1 MTGGLGRRLVIAGP
15 LLWLCL
21 FFLLPSLMV
30 AGIAISTPSQ
40 GVPPYVPALRWDPA
54 TGLEF
59 TPNFANLA
67 LLFRDDLY
75 IAAYL
80 NSLLTAGIAALG
92 CLLIGYPIAYGVAQ
106 AKPERRVVLLMLI
119 ILPFWTSFLV
129 RVYAWIGLLQNN
141 GLINSAL
148 LALGVIEEPLA
159 LIATPFAVQIGLIY
173 TYLPFMIL
181 PLYANLEKH
190 DPSLLEA
197 AADLGCRPWR
207 AFLGVTLPLSLPGI
221 IAGSLLVFV
230 PAVGEFVIPE
240 LLGGT
245 DTLMIGSVLWSEFFS
260 NRDWPVAS
268 SVAVALLILLVGP
281 ILLLQRSLAQRS
293 EARR

>member
-1 MTGGLGRRLVIAGP
+1 MTGKLGRRLVIAGP

-21 FFLLPSLMV
+21 FFLLPILMV

-40 GVPPYVPALRWDPA
+40 GVPPYVAALRWDA
-54 TGLEF
+54 EAGLVFRPSFE
-59 TPNFANLA
+59 NLA
-67 LLFRDDLY
+67 LLIRDDLY
-75 IAAYL
+75 VAAYL
-80 NSLLTAGIAALG
+80 NSLLTAGMATLG
-92 CLLIGYPIAYGVAQ
+92 CLLLGYPIAYGIAR
-106 AKPERRVVLLMLI
+106 ANPASRVFLLMLV

-141 GLINSAL
+141 GLINSTL
-148 LALGVIEEPLA
+148 MALGVIEEPLA

-181 PLYANLEKH
+181 PLYASLEKQ
-190 DPSLLEA
+190 DSSLLEA

-207 AFLGVTLPLSLPGI
+207 AFLAVTLPLSLPGI

-230 PAVGEFVIPE
+230 PATGEFVIPE

-268 SVAVALLILLVGP
+268 SVAVALLVLLVGP
-281 ILLLQRSLAQRS
+281 ILLLQRAM
-293 EARR
+293 ARR

>member
-1 MTGGLGRRLVIAGP
+1 MNGKLGRRLVIAGP
-15 LLWLCL
+15 MLWLCL

-40 GVPPYVPALRWDPA
+40 GVPPYIAALRWDA
-54 TGLEF
+54 EAGLVF
-59 TPNFANLA
+59 APNFGNLA
-67 LLFRDDLY
+67 LLFADDLY
-75 IAAYL
+75 VAAYL
-80 NSLLTAGIAALG
+80 NSLLTAGTATLG
-92 CLLIGYPIAYGVAQ
+92 CLLLGYPIAYGIAR
-106 AKPERRVVLLMLI
+106 ARPSTRVFLLMLV
-119 ILPFWTSFLV
+119 ILPFWTSFLI

-141 GLINSAL
+141 GLINSML
-148 LALGVIEEPLA
+148 LTLGLIDEPLA

-181 PLYANLEKH
+181 PLYASLEKL

-207 AFLGVTLPLSLPGI
+207 VFLGVTLPLSLPGI

-230 PAVGEFVIPE
+230 PAAGEFVIPE

-268 SVAVALLILLVGP
+268 AVAVALLVLLVGP
-281 ILLLQRSLAQRS
+281 ILMLQRSMAQR
-293 EARR
+293 

>member
-1 MTGGLGRRLVIAGP
+1 MTGKLGRRLVIAGP

-21 FFLLPSLMV
+21 FFLLPILMV

-40 GVPPYVPALRWDPA
+40 GVPPYVAALRWDA
-54 TGLEF
+54 EAGLVFRPSFE
-59 TPNFANLA
+59 NLA
-67 LLFRDDLY
+67 LLIRDDLY
-75 IAAYL
+75 VAAYL
-80 NSLLTAGIAALG
+80 NSLLTAGMATLG
-92 CLLIGYPIAYGVAQ
+92 CLLLGYPIAYGIAR
-106 AKPERRVVLLMLI
+106 ANPASRVFLLMLV

-141 GLINSAL
+141 GLINSTL

-181 PLYANLEKH
+181 PLYASLEKQ
-190 DPSLLEA
+190 DSSLLEA

-207 AFLGVTLPLSLPGI
+207 AFLAVTLPLSLPGI

-230 PAVGEFVIPE
+230 PATGEFVIPE

-268 SVAVALLILLVGP
+268 SVAVALLVLLVGP
-281 ILLLQRSLAQRS
+281 ILLLQRAM
-293 EARR
+293 ARR

>member
-1 MTGGLGRRLVIAGP
+1 MTGKLGRRLVIAGP

-21 FFLLPSLMV
+21 FFLLPILMV

-40 GVPPYVPALRWDPA
+40 GVPPYVAALRWDA
-54 TGLEF
+54 EAGLVFRPSFE
-59 TPNFANLA
+59 NLA
-67 LLFRDDLY
+67 LLIRDDLY
-75 IAAYL
+75 VAAYL
-80 NSLLTAGIAALG
+80 NSLLTAGMATLG
-92 CLLIGYPIAYGVAQ
+92 CLLLGYPIAYGIAR
-106 AKPERRVVLLMLI
+106 ANPASRVFLLMLV

-141 GLINSAL
+141 GLINSTL

-181 PLYANLEKH
+181 PLYASLEKQ

-207 AFLGVTLPLSLPGI
+207 AFLAVTLPLSLPGI

-230 PAVGEFVIPE
+230 PATGEFVIPE

-268 SVAVALLILLVGP
+268 SVAVALLVLLVGP
-281 ILLLQRSLAQRS
+281 ILLLQRAM
-293 EARR
+293 ARR

>member
-1 MTGGLGRRLVIAGP
+1 MTGKLGRRLVIAGP

-21 FFLLPSLMV
+21 FFLLPILMV

-40 GVPPYVPALRWDPA
+40 GVPPYVAALRWDA
-54 TGLEF
+54 EAGLVFRPSFE
-59 TPNFANLA
+59 NLA
-67 LLFRDDLY
+67 LLIRDDLY
-75 IAAYL
+75 VAAYL
-80 NSLLTAGIAALG
+80 NSLLTAGMATLG
-92 CLLIGYPIAYGVAQ
+92 CLLLGYPIAYGIAR
-106 AKPERRVVLLMLI
+106 ANPASRVFLLMLV

-141 GLINSAL
+141 GLINSTL
-148 LALGVIEEPLA
+148 MALGVIEEPLA

-181 PLYANLEKH
+181 PLYASLEKQ

-207 AFLGVTLPLSLPGI
+207 AFLAVTLPLSLPGI

-230 PAVGEFVIPE
+230 PATGEFVIPE

-268 SVAVALLILLVGP
+268 SVAVALLVLLVGP
-281 ILLLQRSLAQRS
+281 ILLLQRAM
-293 EARR
+293 ARR

>member
-1 MTGGLGRRLVIAGP
+1 MSGKLGRRLVIAAP

-40 GVPPYVPALRWDPA
+40 GVPPYVAALRWDA
-54 TGLEF
+54 EAGLV
-59 TPNFANLA
+59 FAPSFENLA

-75 IAAYL
+75 VAAYL
-80 NSLLTAGIAALG
+80 NSLLTAGIATLG
-92 CLLIGYPIAYGVAQ
+92 CLLLGYPIAYGIAR
-106 AKPERRVVLLMLI
+106 AKPASRIFLLMLV
-119 ILPFWTSFLV
+119 ILPFWTSFLI

-148 LALGVIEEPLA
+148 LALGMIDEPLN

-181 PLYANLEKH
+181 PLYASLEKQ

-207 AFLGVTLPLSLPGI
+207 AYLAVTLPLSLPGM

-230 PAVGEFVIPE
+230 PAAGEFVIPE

-268 SVAVALLILLVGP
+268 SVAVALLLLLVGP
-281 ILLLQRSLAQRS
+281 ILLLQRAM
-293 EARR
+293 ARQ

>member
-1 MTGGLGRRLVIAGP
+1 MNGERARRLVIAGP

-40 GVPPYVPALRWDPA
+40 GVPPYVAALRWEA
-54 TGLEF
+54 GTGLI
-59 TPNFANLA
+59 FAPSFDNLA
-67 LLFRDDLY
+67 LLLRDDLY
-75 IAAYL
+75 VAAYL
-80 NSLLTAGIAALG
+80 NSLLTAGIATLG
-92 CLLIGYPIAYGVAQ
+92 CLLLGYPIAYGIAR
-106 AKPERRVVLLMLI
+106 ARPERRVFLLMLV
-119 ILPFWTSFLV
+119 ILPFWTSFLI

-141 GLINSAL
+141 GLINAAL
-148 LALGVIEEPLA
+148 MALGVIEDPLP

-181 PLYANLEKH
+181 PLYASLEKQ

-207 AFLGVTLPLSLPGI
+207 AFLSVTLPLSLPGI
-221 IAGSLLVFV
+221 VAGSLLVFV
-230 PAVGEFVIPE
+230 PATGEFVIPE

-268 SVAVALLILLVGP
+268 SVAVALLVLLVGP
-281 ILLLQRSLAQRS
+281 ILLLQRAM
-293 EARR
+293 AAK